1 MWKWFI
7 MLRKIVDMWK
17 WYLKN
22 YLVGT
27 KEIYSESIAW
37 TVNGMSRYLENPSP
51 GYGRKVKEK

>member
-1 MWKWFI
+1 

-51 GYGRKVKEK
+51 VCGRKVKEK